1 MNYLFNYPNIVSEH
15 LAFIPFVLFAHR
27 YTFITLSA
35 YDITIMHY
43 DKLLK
48 QVYHFINV
56 PDHIVENQFNSL
68 NPAEAQHE
76 FLMGRVTLV
85 TLKSVQSVTPEM
97 ERIMHLQ
104 RIKTNTNKKLL
115 CMH

>member
-1 MNYLFNYPNIVSEH
+1 MNYLLNYPNTVSDN
-15 LAFIPFVLFAHR
+15 LASIRFVLFAHR
-27 YTFITLSA
+27 NTFITLSA